1 MTLKKKNIF
10 FISGMLVLFLLLWSA
25 TLFADVPDGF
35 TGYGAATDISP
46 NDETL
51 VFSYYH
57 EGEAALYTVPVTGGK
72 AELLAQPD
80 EGDSYI
86 NPKFSPDGEAITFVR
101 QWEEEE
107 GPHGEV
113 MLMDLATNEVEE
125 LTSGGGLVTEAVFSP
140 DGDVIY
146 FLQAGVFENYS
157 PIAQERPHGF
167 DIYQMDL
174 NTKETQQI
182 TNKDAY
188 DMSALAVTP
197 DGEQLMF
204 KSYDQSDRIIF
215 ISLENNAETSPVPI
229 GDFAS
234 EAPIIS
240 SPALSPDGEQ
250 IAFSD
255 VTATDENGTFIYEA
269 FLMDLNNYQAE
280 PITNFREHVTEPVF
294 FHEGDKLIVTLDK
307 QFAQKETDYQ
317 YWEINIDGQ
326 EQKRLHIEMPENEE
340 S

>member
-1 MTLKKKNIF
+1 MTLKMKNIF
-10 FISGMLVLFLLLWSA
+10 FITGMLMLFLLLWSA
-25 TLFADVPDGF
+25 TLFADVPEGF

-46 NDETL
+46 DDETL

-57 EGEAALYTVPVTGGK
+57 EGEAALYAVPVSGGK

-86 NPKFSPDGEAITFVR
+86 NPKFSPDGETIAFVK

-107 GPHGEV
+107 EPYGEV

-125 LTSGGGLVTEAVFSP
+125 LTSGGGLVTEAAFSS
-140 DGDVIY
+140 DGNIIY
-146 FLQAGVFENYS
+146 FLQSEVFENYS
-157 PIAQERPHGF
+157 PIAQEKPHGF

-174 NTKETQQI
+174 NENETEQI

-204 KSYDQSDRIIF
+204 KSYDQTDRIIF
-215 ISLENNAETSPVPI
+215 LSLKNDSETSPVPI

-250 IAFSD
+250 IVFSD
-255 VTATDENGTFIYEA
+255 VAATDENGTFIYEA

-280 PITNFREHVTEPVF
+280 AITNFREHITEPVF
-294 FHEGDKLIVTLDK
+294 FNEGDKLIVTIDQ
-307 QFAQKETDYQ
+307 QFAQRDPDHQ
-317 YWEINIDGQ
+317 YWKVNLDGT
-326 EQKRLHIEMPENEE
+326 EERRLNIEMPEAEE
-340 S
+340 